1 MKVKVFTIFCAVL
14 LTIGCSKNDD
24 TVEETQVEKPE
35 EQELPNEPTSV
46 TVLTGKFIDA
56 AVQGLFFETATQNG
70 VTNEN
75 GEFSY
80 VEGEEITFKVGEVVL
95 GSVIAKEEITPIDI
109 AKVADASAS
118 IESPIAK
125 NIAAFLQTLDDDQDH
140 TNGINLKADVTATLG
155 VQDVNFSGSISST
168 LADIVI
174 NVSQLTGAYLE
185 IVYPET
191 AAANMA
197 TALGL
202 EYTPQENLALTHLLP
217 LLESLYASDVPKS
230 AVYKNVFN
238 VDGSLLS
245 TTIILRYS
253 GRVLNELTFSAYN
266 EVGLPVK
273 FTNSYVS
280 QKLLGDIAFY
290 PISSYSHSF
299 HLVYNLNNQVEQLVF
314 DNGATNSERLFQI
327 SEWNEENKALSY
339 KDSFTQEANVYSQ
352 EKTYINTYEEGKLK
366 SQSINDI
373 SMTNDVEGEYFS
385 NNNYISTTNFQYNEK
400 QNFSE
405 ISITSSSEYLSQ
417 YQDDLPYEN
426 VSNSTQVWALD
437 YSDYNKLTE
446 LNIES
451 NTVGQDYISS
461 FENNFVFDENELVVA
476 NTFTNSD
483 GFQQV
488 RTLQGGYLLTSE
500 NFKDGLLT
508 YSTTYETDG
517 SYVEMINQY
526 NYNSEITFSYAN
538 NWVILPAG
546 YYVIQKTEYFDVNG
560 VLTDYYSYEFH
571 DNGVI
576 KETRS
581 YDAFDELNWVDYY
594 DENGHWIKTEYFY
607 LGAVEYTYLY
617 ENDANGNRLSA
628 EGYDLNGTLS
638 VAYYYNDLGD
648 VSYEEYY
655 VEGVLAEYYNYN
667 YENNI
672 LITVDGYL
680 ANGQLYLIEYY
691 EDGIYVR
698 SEFYDADGNV
708 TNNST
713 GKSFNIQANRRWASL
728 KLDVAKRLHD
738 VYESKSVKRIIKSKY
753 ALKDKRM
760 LDQY

>member
-1 MKVKVFTIFCAVL
+1 
-14 LTIGCSKNDD
+14 
-24 TVEETQVEKPE
+24 
-35 EQELPNEPTSV
+35 
-46 TVLTGKFIDA
+46 
-56 AVQGLFFETATQNG
+56 
-70 VTNEN
+70 
-75 GEFSY
+75 
-80 VEGEEITFKVGEVVL
+80 
-95 GSVIAKEEITPIDI
+95 
-109 AKVADASAS
+109 
-118 IESPIAK
+118 
-125 NIAAFLQTLDDDQDH
+125 
-140 TNGINLKADVTATLG
+140 
-155 VQDVNFSGSISST
+155 
-168 LADIVI
+168 
-174 NVSQLTGAYLE
+174 
-185 IVYPET
+185 
-191 AAANMA
+191 
-197 TALGL
+197 
-202 EYTPQENLALTHLLP
+202 
-217 LLESLYASDVPKS
+217 
-230 AVYKNVFN
+230 
-238 VDGSLLS
+238 
-245 TTIILRYS
+245 
-253 GRVLNELTFSAYN
+253 
-266 EVGLPVK
+266 
-273 FTNSYVS
+273 
-280 QKLLGDIAFY
+280 
-290 PISSYSHSF
+290 
-299 HLVYNLNNQVEQLVF
+299 
-314 DNGATNSERLFQI
+314 
-327 SEWNEENKALSY
+327 
-339 KDSFTQEANVYSQ
+339 
-352 EKTYINTYEEGKLK
+352 
-366 SQSINDI
+366 
-373 SMTNDVEGEYFS
+373 
-385 NNNYISTTNFQYNEK
+385 EK

>member
-1 MKVKVFTIFCAVL
+1 MKVKVFTIFCAIL
-14 LTIGCSKNDD
+14 LTIGCNKNDD

-46 TVLTGKFIDA
+46 TVLTGKFIDG
-56 AVQGLFFETATQNG
+56 AVQGLTFETATQEG
-70 VTNEN
+70 VTNAD
-75 GEFSY
+75 GEFNY

-95 GSVIAKEEITPIDI
+95 GSVVAKEEITPIDI
-109 AKVADASAS
+109 AQVTDPSANL
-118 IESPIAK
+118 ESPISK

-140 TNGINLKADVTATLG
+140 TNGINLTADIIAAVGL
-155 VQDVNFSGSISST
+155 QSIDFASSVSST

-174 NVSQLTGAYLE
+174 NVSQQTGAYLE
-185 IVYPET
+185 IVYPEI

-197 TALGL
+197 TALEL
-202 EYTPQENLALTHLLP
+202 EYTAQENLALTHLLP

-238 VDGSLLS
+238 EDGSLLS

-253 GRVLNELTFSAYN
+253 GRVLNELTFSGYN

-280 QKLLGDIAFY
+280 QKLLGDIDFY
-290 PISSYSHSF
+290 PISTYSQSF
-299 HLVYNLNNQVEQLVF
+299 DLVYNSINQVEQLVL

-327 SEWNEENKALSY
+327 SEWNEENKALSFIE
-339 KDSFTQEANVYSQ
+339 SFAQETNLYSQ
-352 EKTYINTYEEGKLK
+352 DKTYINTYEEGKLK

-373 SMTNDVEGEYFS
+373 SMTNDVEGQYSS
-385 NNNYISTTNFQYNEK
+385 NNNYISTTNFEYNEK

-405 ISITSSSEYLSQ
+405 ISITSSSEYSSQ

-426 VSNSTQVWALD
+426 VSNSTQVWAFD
-437 YSDYNKLTE
+437 YSDANKLNE

-451 NTVGQDYISS
+451 NTVGQDYTSS
-461 FENNFVFDENELVVA
+461 FENNFVYDENELVVA
-476 NTFTNSD
+476 NTFTTGD

-500 NFKDGLLT
+500 NFRNGLLT
-508 YSTTYETDG
+508 YSSIYESDG
-517 SYVEMINQY
+517 SYIETINQY
-526 NYNSEITFSYAN
+526 NDNLEITFSYAN

-546 YYVIQKTEYFDVNG
+546 FYVIQKTEYFDANG
-560 VLTDYYSYEFH
+560 MLTDYYIYEFH
-571 DNGVI
+571 DNGVV

-581 YDAFDELNWVDYY
+581 YDAADELNWIDYY
-594 DENGHWIKTEYFY
+594 DENGYWIKTEYFY

-617 ENDANGNRLSA
+617 ENDENGNRLSS
-628 EGYDLNGTLS
+628 EGYDANGILS
-638 VAYYYNDLGD
+638 IAFYYNDLGY

-655 VEGVLAEYYNYN
+655 VQGVLEEYYNYN
-667 YENNI
+667 YENNL
-672 LITVDGYL
+672 LITVEGYL

-698 SEFYDADGNV
+698 SEFFDEDGNL
-708 TNNST
+708 TNTST
-713 GKSFNIQANRRWASL
+713 GKSFSVQANRRLASL
-728 KLDVAKRLHD
+728 KLDAAKRLHD

-760 LDQY
+760 LEQY